1 MKDSYGEEISETL
14 NEIRKELR
22 IANQLKLADIYLAD
36 EIRTGLVGPWVVAG
50 RQILETC
57 ASRLGMSDVL
67 NEITKERA

>member
-1 MKDSYGEEISETL
+1 MASNSEDISETL

-22 IANQLKLADIYLAD
+22 IANHLKLADIYLAD

-57 ASRLGMSDVL
+57 AARLGMGDIL